1 MNIITEKEKLGRIED
16 GINTLLNLSDEQFEQ
31 VIERLKPIRK
41 EHEKKFDDIRFF
53 YTTDGCEKPS
63 NPIVFG
69 LEDKNQ
75 SRYYYGGKGIHFSE
89 LLKKLDLKKEEFSK
103 DSKQYQRIERLKN
116 NRNIQVYENSLIE
129 EYPKDKD
136 VIKKIFNVLQNQE
149 IFEKFL
155 NFEKFAEEF
164 HVKDETN
171 IGSYLRYIGKIFGDI
186 KKEFFF
192 TYYDI
197 YTAFYIPELPKIKDR
212 VLQISEKYNLERYY
226 NRKYQFEFVMPYDE
240 VIRKGDEPEWSINSE
255 LEEAVFGSMPN
266 DLSLEEKAIYIYMKL
281 CKELVYDEGY
291 MYRDKI
297 GPDSYSSE
305 FSKEK
310 QESIKP
316 GSKVTCFEFSRIC
329 AKMINQLEGDIEAVL
344 VLQGNN
350 KGHMFTGFY
359 TDNVSVNLELTNNDP
374 MNDITRA
381 NAGMELRGIS
391 ANSDRKKILSEIKS
405 KISSLVIDEKRLS
418 IDDYLKLLNEF
429 PAQQSDINFEE
440 QNILKVKLQ
449 SLLDTMKTRKIT
461 KNEFTQLLIEMKKSL
476 FKDDEI
482 QIANVGKKDGNSFK
496 RMMLIRDKKSKEKI
510 YKIHTEDLKLEEC
523 NFADIIDEM
532 KSGEIVYED
541 TDHKIDGIDEVNV

>member
-129 EYPKDKD
+129 EYPNDKN
-136 VIKKIFNVLQNQE
+136 VIKKLFDVLQNQE

-155 NFEKFAEEF
+155 NFEKN
-164 HVKDETN
+164 KDEFEIN
-171 IGSYLRYIGKIFGDI
+171 DNLKIGNYLEYIGKIFGDI

-212 VLQISEKYNLERYY
+212 VLQISEKFNLERYY
-226 NRKYQFEFVMPYDE
+226 NRKYQFEYMLPSDE
-240 VIRKGDEPEWSINSE
+240 VIREGKEPNWNVNPEFKKTI
-255 LEEAVFGSMPN
+255 FKDMPN

-461 KNEFTQLLIEMKKSL
+461 QNEFTQLLIEMKKSL

-532 KSGEIVYED
+532 KSGKIVYED
-541 TDHKIDGIDEVNV
+541 IDHKIDGIDEVNV